1 METEQR
7 KSPWKLRYRQPAA
20 VWEEALPLG
29 NGHMGGYGIRRYRQ
43 RADLAE

>member
-29 NGHMGGYGIRRYRQ
+29 NGHMGGLWYS
-43 RADLAE
+43 AVPPES